1 MLWELLDGDKVRK
14 SIFSVFLYLNR
25 FFPFFLNRERVSLPV
40 KQRAGLSFFTFFSS
54 QVNMFTSYVGVQFV
68 YVNLKNHTLLHLVQI
83 CLTAWP
89 EMYTILSHIINLKL
103 KKNNTGSG
111 LTVIAKRREM
121 WFGFFFFISYGR
133 CVKQEFTLTLE
144 SIKTQYLATYKEFE
158 GFMFFLWFITLDRP
172 SSLICHKS

>member
-54 QVNMFTSYVGVQFV
+54 QVNMCTSYVGVQFV
-68 YVNLKNHTLLHLVQI
+68 YVNVKNHTLLPLIQI
-83 CLTAWP
+83 CLTARP
-89 EMYTILSHIINLKL
+89 ENVHNLKPYYKFETE
-103 KKNNTGSG
+103 KKKKNTGSG

-121 WFGFFFFISYGR
+121 SFGFFFFISYGR
-133 CVKQEFTLTLE
+133 SVKQEFTLTLE
-144 SIKTQYLATYKEFE
+144 SIKTQYLAIYKEFK
-158 GFMFFLWFITLDRP
+158 GFMSFL
-172 SSLICHKS
+172 